1 MISLLAAVA
10 IVGVTVYT
18 GEGPPLENATI
29 LIESNRVQAVGPD
42 VRVPTD
48 ARVIEAHGAFVTP
61 GLIDASSRLGV
72 NDVSQEPS
80 SVEATLDR
88 GDPVRAALRVADTYN
103 PASLTIPPARAAGI
117 TSAVIVP
124 VGGLISGLS
133 IWVDLAEE
141 SPIRRDALALHVALG
156 AERRRG
162 SRTEKFVRLREVLQD
177 THLYRDNRG
186 PYISGRLRELSV
198 SASDLEVLSR
208 ALGGELP
215 VVFRVDRAS
224 EIRTALGIIREYE
237 LDGVLSGA
245 LEGWSVAQE
254 IARAEVP
261 VLLDPTQNLPRGFDA
276 LRAREDNALRL
287 HRAGVTVAFTDGGA
301 SHFAT
306 RLRQLAGNAVAHG
319 YPYEAALAAITSIPA
334 RIFGVIDAGSIRPG
348 ALANLVVW
356 TGDPL
361 EVSSWATR
369 VFVRGIEVSLQT
381 RQDLLTERYM
391 PVPQP

>member
-1 MISLLAAVA
+1 VA
-10 IVGVTVYT
+10 
-18 GEGPPLENATI
+18 
-29 LIESNRVQAVGPD
+29 R
-42 VRVPTD
+42 
-48 ARVIEAHGAFVTP
+48 
-61 GLIDASSRLGV
+61 
-72 NDVSQEPS
+72 
-80 SVEATLDR
+80 
-88 GDPVRAALRVADTYN
+88 
-103 PASLTIPPARAAGI
+103 
-117 TSAVIVP
+117 
-124 VGGLISGLS
+124 
-133 IWVDLAEE
+133 
-141 SPIRRDALALHVALG
+141 
-156 AERRRG
+156 
-162 SRTEKFVRLREVLQD
+162 
-177 THLYRDNRG
+177 
-186 PYISGRLRELSV
+186 
-198 SASDLEVLSR
+198 
-208 ALGGELP
+208 
-215 VVFRVDRAS
+215 
-224 EIRTALGIIREYE
+224 
-237 LDGVLSGA
+237 
-245 LEGWSVAQE
+245 E

-287 HRAGVTVAFTDGGA
+287 YRAGVTVAFTDGGA